1 MPGNERVA
9 ALQRA
14 RRRQARIEAATA
26 KAVRAR
32 TALERAGR
40 SRSLAIAR
48 HDEKVESAEA
58 ASVRE
63 AIELSKVCGSVEAAA
78 EILGLP
84 LREMR
89 RLVKSGDER
98 RPSEKR
104 ANGKA
109 PRQFLGRGARGAER
123 GNDDEH

>member
-26 KAVRAR
+26 RAIRAR
-32 TALERAGR
+32 TALERAGK
-40 SRSLAIAR
+40 SRMLAIAR
-48 HDEKVESAEA
+48 HDEKVESAEE
-58 ASVRE
+58 ASVLE
-63 AIELSKVCGSVEAAA
+63 AIELSKVCGSVDAAA

-89 RLVKSGDER
+89 RLVKSANQR
-98 RPSEKR
+98 QPSDKGVN
-104 ANGKA
+104 AKA
-109 PRQFLGRGARGAER
+109 PRQVVVRGAQAVER
-123 GNDDEH
+123 GSESEQ